1 MDSFSSLSRLL
12 TYLCFLVDSGC
23 AARLPLIVW
32 HLCCVS
38 SHWHSFAYVLLLM
51 GFVLSPC
58 ASPEL
63 DCSPWFSCSD
73 SFGLNGQ
80 IVALLFFS
88 YFIKIFSFSPL
99 YLLRLLALYCGLRV
113 VLSYRSILLHFFC
126 YFGPRSFSHIVHSWG
141 IGSNPVP
148 FVKFDIWWRFEIVA
162 LAMWMWTDM
171 EYLVIVAPY
180 GWRGIYILDFLLF
193 FMITHFVYCN
203 WRLHMLRKYVM
214 LAYFATVSCCYLSR
228 SGLCIALA
236 SFIGSVWPRFSISA
250 IYIKMLGYNSVNH
263 IQLKIVKD

>member
-12 TYLCFLVDSGC
+12 TYPSFLVDSGC

-32 HLCCVS
+32 RLCCFLS
-38 SHWHSFAYVLLLM
+38 LAFICLCPFINGFLSFHLVLVQSWIVLRDFLAPTALAWMAKLLLY
-51 GFVLSPC
+51 S
-58 ASPEL
+58 
-63 DCSPWFSCSD
+63 
-73 SFGLNGQ
+73 
-80 IVALLFFS
+80 FFS

-148 FVKFDIWWRFEIVA
+148 FVNFDIWWRFEIVA

-203 WRLHMLRKYVM
+203 WQLHVLRNYVI
-214 LAYFATVSCCYLSR
+214 LAYLLLCHAVTYQGQV
-228 SGLCIALA
+228 LCIALA

-250 IYIKMLGYNSVNH
+250 LYIKMLGYNSVNH

>member
-1 MDSFSSLSRLL
+1 MRWHVFCDFQFQLVFTAPTGLAHFVSLTIIFPLRFGFLLFAFPVAHIPLFFGRLRMCSQTSFDCLAFM
-12 TYLCFLVDSGC
+12 LCFLSLAFICLCPFINGFLSFHLVLVQSW
-23 AARLPLIVW
+23 IVLRDFLAPTALAW
-32 HLCCVS
+32 M
-38 SHWHSFAYVLLLM
+38 AKLLLY
-51 GFVLSPC
+51 S
-58 ASPEL
+58 
-63 DCSPWFSCSD
+63 
-73 SFGLNGQ
+73 
-80 IVALLFFS
+80 FFS

-203 WRLHMLRKYVM
+203 WQLHMLRKYVL
-214 LAYFATVSCCYLSR
+214 LAYFATVSCCYLS
-228 SGLCIALA
+228 GQ
-236 SFIGSVWPRFSISA
+236 V
-250 IYIKMLGYNSVNH
+250 
-263 IQLKIVKD
+263 